1 MVAILLFLAGLLSVI
16 LGVMVVV
23 GQPRRLVSWLFFGIG
38 SSAALWAVGVGVF
51 LLAREP
57 DMLLAAAQAYYV
69 AAASIALFLLL
80 TATALVGRSSGAVY
94 TLIALPAAALIATI
108 ITSPSTLLSSVTV
121 ADPNVATLNFQ
132 FYPTYIGYFVVY
144 YVLSLWYM
152 YRWIRRNRRDRQRRA
167 QLRMMMSAYVWAGV
181 VGMIFNLFLPAIG
194 NYSIIWAGPLC
205 LFIFVPMVY
214 LAIAKHQLFDL
225 RLALVRSAAYVFSLG
240 VLALVYFGLVF
251 VLSIVLFKNIAPDT
265 FGISTV
271 NVMSAL
277 LLTFL
282 FQPIKHFF
290 DRLTGRIFY
299 RDTYD
304 ADEFIAK
311 LGAVLT
317 STTHLYEVLEQALEH
332 ITRTLKVGSGQFIVY
347 RDHHDNAVVGH
358 GEHSIFTE
366 DEYRM
371 LHGLAETCGRGLLAV
386 DATLRYDDL
395 EIAKLH
401 KLLAKH
407 HVALVLPLVS
417 AHETIGYLLLGEQL
431 GSGYSVKDR
440 RVLTT
445 IANELVIAIMNA
457 RSVQVVRDLNTH
469 LEERVG
475 FATRELTR
483 SNQRLLELDA
493 TKDEFLSMASHQLR
507 TPLTSIKGYISMVL
521 EGDVGAIT
529 PAQRQLLEEAYTSS
543 ERMVHLIGDFLNV
556 NRLQTGKFMIDAA
569 QVDLSKV
576 VRQEVDSIQ
585 QMAAGHDTVVQYKAP
600 ARFPLLY
607 IDEGKIRQ
615 VVMNFIDNAIYY
627 SPEGKVIKV
636 TLSIED
642 GDAVLRVTDKGMG
655 VPAEVQKK
663 LFTKFFRA
671 ENARKQRP
679 DGTGIGLYLARKV
692 IDGHGGKV
700 VFESIEGK
708 GSTFG
713 FRLSIKKLSK
723 PPKPKVVED

>member
-57 DMLLAAAQAYYV
+57 GMLLAAAQAYYV

-94 TLIALPAAALIATI
+94 TLIAIPAAALIATI

-144 YVLSLWYM
+144 YILSLWYM

-251 VLSIVLFKNIAPDT
+251 VLSVVLFKNVAPDT

-271 NVMSAL
+271 NVVSAL
-277 LLTFL
+277 LLAFL

-332 ITRTLKVGSGQFIVY
+332 ITRTLKVSSGQFIVY
-347 RDHHDNAVVGH
+347 RDHHDNAVVGR
-358 GEHSIFTE
+358 GDYSAFTE
-366 DEYRM
+366 DECRV
-371 LHGLAETCGRGLLAV
+371 LHQLAETCGSGLLVV
-386 DATLRYDDL
+386 DAALRYDDL
-395 EIAKLH
+395 EVAKIH
-401 KLLAKH
+401 KLLAKR

-417 AHETIGYLLLGEQL
+417 ARETIGYLLLGEQL
-431 GSGYSVKDR
+431 GSGYAVKDR

-607 IDEGKIRQ
+607 VDEGKIRQ

-655 VPAEVQKK
+655 VPADVQKK

>member
-1 MVAILLFLAGLLSVI
+1 
-16 LGVMVVV
+16 MVVA
-23 GQPRRLVSWLFFGIG
+23 GQPRRLVSWLFFGI
-38 SSAALWAVGVGVF
+38 SLSAAFWAWGVGIF
-51 LLAREP
+51 LLADEQGT
-57 DMLLAAAQAYYV
+57 LLAAAQVYYV

-80 TATALVGRSSGAVY
+80 TAMALVGRSGAATYMLVG
-94 TLIALPAAALIATI
+94 LPAVMLAATI
-108 ITSPSTLLSSVTV
+108 IATPATLLSSVTV
-121 ADPNVATLNFQ
+121 SSPNIATLNFQ
-132 FYPTYIGYFVVY
+132 FYPVYIAYFVVY
-144 YVLSLWYM
+144 FILSLGYL
-152 YRWIRRNRRDRQRRA
+152 YRWIRRGRHGTQNRA
-167 QLRMMMSAYVWAGV
+167 QVRMMLHAYLWSGA
-181 VGMIFNLFLPAIG
+181 VGMVFNLFLPAIG
-194 NYSIIWAGPLC
+194 DYSIIWAGPLC

-214 LAIAKHQLFDL
+214 TAIARHQLFDL
-225 RLALVRSAAYVFSLG
+225 RLALVRTVAYVFSLG

-251 VLSIVLFKNIAPDT
+251 VLSVLLLKDAAPDT
-265 FGISTV
+265 LGISTV

-277 LLTFL
+277 LLAFL
-282 FQPIKHFF
+282 FQPIKLFF

-304 ADEFIAK
+304 TDEFIAE

-317 STTHLYEVLEQALEH
+317 GTTHLYEVLERALEH
-332 ITRTLKVGSGQFIVY
+332 IMRPLKVSGGQFIVY
-347 RDHHDNAVVGH
+347 REHHDSAVVG
-358 GEHSIFTE
+358 GGNYSALTE
-366 DEYRM
+366 EECQVIYR
-371 LHGLAETCGRGLLAV
+371 LAECCGHGLLVV
-386 DATLRYDDL
+386 DASQPYDNL
-395 EIAKLH
+395 EVTKMH
-401 KLLAKH
+401 KLLAKRRT
-407 HVALVLPLVS
+407 AIVLPLVS
-417 AHETIGYLLLGEQL
+417 AHETIGYLLLGEQM
-431 GSGYSVKDR
+431 GWGYSAKDR
-440 RVLTT
+440 RVLAT

-457 RSVQVVRDLNTH
+457 RSVQAVRELNTH

-529 PAQRQLLEEAYTSS
+529 PAQRQLLVEAYTSS

-556 NRLQTGKFMIDAA
+556 NRLQTGRFVIDPE
-569 QVDLSKV
+569 QVDLSQI

-585 QMAAGHDTVVQYKAP
+585 QIAAGHGIKVQYKAP

-607 IDEGKIRQ
+607 ADEGKIRQ

-627 SPEGKVIKV
+627 SPEGKIIKV
-636 TLSIED
+636 TVSIED
-642 GDAVLRVTDKGMG
+642 GDVVLRVTDKGMG
-655 VPAEVQKK
+655 VPAGVQKK

>member
-57 DMLLAAAQAYYV
+57 GMLLAAAQAYYV

-80 TATALVGRSSGAVY
+80 TATALVGRSSGVVY

-251 VLSIVLFKNIAPDT
+251 VLSIVLFKNVAPDT

-371 LHGLAETCGRGLLAV
+371 LHGLAEICGRGLLAV

-395 EIAKLH
+395 EIGKLH

-655 VPAEVQKK
+655 VPADVQKK